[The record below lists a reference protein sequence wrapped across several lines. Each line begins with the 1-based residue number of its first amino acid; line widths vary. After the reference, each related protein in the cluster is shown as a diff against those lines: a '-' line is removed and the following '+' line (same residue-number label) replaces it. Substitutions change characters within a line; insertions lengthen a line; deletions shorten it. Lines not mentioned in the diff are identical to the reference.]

1 MCRRWPERISKPPL
15 GLILVRTGSFTPF
28 SSMDFLQLL
37 VIVAGHI
44 DGDGIELGFLQI
56 RRVERDEVGF
66 SIFRNR
72 QVLHC
77 LFIRRQQ
84 PIFKNLRDFRT
95 GGTQRSRTRHDTLVW
110 VLPKRAFQAAA
121 VAHPGFLLPVSAVSV
136 DRSLV
141 FRFFLRF
148 LRLRML
154 GVGFTSAGFSED
166 FSGASGFLASAALS
180 GAFSGASRF
189 LPISLSDSSFP
200 GGVPSPLFR
209 KRNSFA
215 SLSPMS

>member
-1 MCRRWPERISKPPL
+1 MN
-15 GLILVRTGSFTPF
+15 
-28 SSMDFLQLL
+28 
-37 VIVAGHI
+37 AG
-44 DGDGIELGFLQI
+44 
-56 RRVERDEVGF
+56 VGF
-66 SIFRNR
+66 TEAGFSG
-72 QVLHC
+72 C
-77 LFIRRQQ
+77 C
-84 PIFKNLRDFRT
+84 
-95 GGTQRSRTRHDTLVW
+95 GGTS
-110 VLPKRAFQAAA
+110 
-121 VAHPGFLLPVSAVSV
+121 GFLLPVSAVSV
-136 DRSLV
+136 DGAV
-141 FRFFLRF
+141 FGFSSGFFGSDV
-148 LRLRML
+148 